1 MDSKGRRPRTSKPQQ
16 ETYVKFLED
25 NPNFASGILSDAYS
39 AEDRERDWNKI
50 VKLLNGCPGAKKEP
64 KQWEE
69 SFYAWKSKLTNRR
82 RRAMA
87 RNNSEK
93 LSKAD
98 ELTDLDI
105 RALKA
110 LGKWTGEISYNNQAD
125 FPYDNGNTTFDD
137 DSDQTGSFEMFQT
150 MPKTETFENP
160 MIVYPD
166 QPKKRKLDEESP
178 ETSKHSKIIEE
189 NTKAIRNHT
198 AALMTLSDSISS
210 LTSTI
215 RSYIHS
221 RNLE

>member
-1 MDSKGRRPRTSKPQQ
+1 
-16 ETYVKFLED
+16 VKFLED

-39 AEDRERDWNKI
+39 ADDRERDWNKI

-82 RRAMA
+82 RKA
-87 RNNSEK
+87 RNESEK
-93 LSKAD
+93 SSKAD

-110 LGKWTGEISYNNQAD
+110 LGKWTSDLSYNKQAD
-125 FPYDNGNTTFDD
+125 YHYDNGNTTFDD

-150 MPKTETFENP
+150 MPKTETFEDP
-160 MIVYPD
+160 IMVYPD
-166 QPKKRKLDEESP
+166 LPKKRKHDEESP

-215 RSYIHS
+215 RSYILS